1 MRRVASLATALTALL
16 AAFCAG
22 CGFEGATKQELMT
35 NAGCWFTGVTELN
48 YEFLAKY
55 DANAPAP
62 GSPEF
67 AAWTARVRQAVETYE
82 QQKLTGKWTPDPIG
96 YGMVR
101 ALNVGRNPGTYWGAP
116 SQGGTTD
123 EPTLVVQPSFGYDEI
138 AEQNYPKGTALYL
151 QGYPV
156 GTAYR
161 VEIGGEK
168 KAIDILDQLQLKIRF
183 RRAKTPVKD
192 GPKYQVVGW
201 ELIDGTAKHRMVQWT
216 Y

>member
-1 MRRVASLATALTALL
+1 
-16 AAFCAG
+16 
-22 CGFEGATKQELMT
+22 
-35 NAGCWFTGVTELN
+35 
-48 YEFLAKY
+48 
-55 DANAPAP
+55 
-62 GSPEF
+62 
-67 AAWTARVRQAVETYE
+67 
-82 QQKLTGKWTPDPIG
+82 

-168 KAIDILDQLQLKIRF
+168 KAIDILDQLHLKIRF